1 MQVEDVT
8 GVCSG
13 ALFSYFP
20 DFLTVDGLVH
30 FAAIVENNAC
40 AAVFAMAR
48 MDQSDNDFYCFD
60 MCSAE
65 GSPLQTHQQITQTL
79 EHIKAYAAE
88 HGIRRLLKPALVTA
102 QDVPA
107 YLDAGMQIG
116 RWSSFY
122 EMDPAYVASSLAAV
136 PEFAKSGMSYH
147 PYTHDVNAV
156 DALCLNNM
164 GLLTHGHF
172 KATGSMPT
180 KLDTSSSLSCFY
192 QGQAIAAFAALIDQ
206 SKAYAY
212 LDPILVDARYR
223 RTALFSNI
231 IRRVSKSLCEK
242 GITKAQVQILED
254 NKPMVRFVE
263 RLKGCKTHRQAT
275 LYLVIHDD

>member
-1 MQVEDVT
+1 MQVEDLT

-20 DFLTVDGLVH
+20 DFLTVDGPVH
-30 FAAIVENNAC
+30 FAAIVEDNRC
-40 AAVFAMAR
+40 LAVFAIGR
-48 MDQSDNDFYCFD
+48 MDQNDNDFYCFD
-60 MCSAE
+60 MCLAD
-65 GSPLQTHQQITQTL
+65 GRPLQTNLQITQTL
-79 EHIKAYAAE
+79 QQIKANAAE
-88 HGIRRLLKPALVTA
+88 HGIRRLLKPALVA
-102 QDVPA
+102 EQDVQV

-122 EMDPAYVASSLAAV
+122 DMDPIYVESSLAAV
-136 PEFAKSGMSYH
+136 PDFAKSGISFHSYD
-147 PYTHDVNAV
+147 HDVNAV
-156 DALCLNNM
+156 NELCLNTM
-164 GLLTHGHF
+164 GVLTHGHF
-172 KATGSMPT
+172 KATGNMPT
-180 KLDTSSSLSCFY
+180 NLDTSSSIACFY
-192 QGQAIAAFAALIDQ
+192 QGQAIAAFAALIDE

-212 LDPILVDARYR
+212 LDPLLVDPEYR